1 MKRVAVIPLKQFL
14 DARSDSELLTKL
26 ATSVER
32 TATLKMFDRA
42 IEANDGPTDMSR
54 GAVMALKELRRII
67 EQGKHV

>member
-32 TATLKMFDRA
+32 TAVLKYLRA
-42 IEANDGPTDMSR
+42 WAAECPEDSATQHAMLNAARD
-54 GAVMALKELRRII
+54 I
-67 EQGKHV
+67 EQGQHV

>member
-32 TATLKMFDRA
+32 AAVLKYLRAQPDFHVRDLDVLVEA
-42 IEANDGPTDMSR
+42 IEKG
-54 GAVMALKELRRII
+54 E
-67 EQGKHV
+67 HV

>member
-32 TATLKMFDRA
+32 VAAVKYLRKLAKETSLEAFKRA
-42 IEANDGPTDMSR
+42 FNIAADNLESG
-54 GAVMALKELRRII
+54 E
-67 EQGKHV
+67 HV